1 MALRVTPLGAAQQVG
16 RSCILLEIGG
26 RNVLLDCGVAAHSS
40 GSYYPEFSLL
50 GEVQSLDVVIITHFH
65 LDHVGALPYLTEI
78 LGYHGPILMTHP
90 TRAIGPIIIKDALA
104 FRRDAEALTPE
115 MVDAPFDRA
124 RCFQLQERVEIG
136 DLSVTSFYA
145 GHVLEAVMVHLEC
158 RGQSALYTGDFTM
171 VSDYHLSA
179 ARVPLALH
187 PDVMIT
193 ETTCCTT
200 IRSSKR
206 REVNDLCSKVQDCLE
221 KGGKVLV
228 PLLVMGRSTEICMI
242 LEEHWAKAKLA
253 YPIFVISAMA
263 QKARVFFQT
272 FASWGS
278 KQVRS
283 TDRPF
288 AFPHVRFGTLSE
300 LLALSGPAVALAGS
314 AMLDFGPSQEL
325 FKSWA
330 PEKQNLI
337 VIPGYCLPGT
347 VGNLVQ
353 AKERKIELSSGIVHV
368 RCEVDHFSISD
379 HTDSRGIVELICQ
392 VAPRQVVLVHGGLQ
406 LMDTFTAIV
415 RKRLRLPCHMPA
427 VGDRVEIP
435 SPAVVE
441 AWASSLLMAQ
451 SETVPPPPVV
461 GVPVIHAAAPVVT
474 TFRGELRKRDRAA
487 AGEALELHAAAHGP
501 PTAKAK
507 AKAKAKILIRQKG
520 RLPCEA
526 LKAALRDSN
535 QDVPEDLSSIFEV
548 AGATILVD
556 QIQAGT
562 AAVTI
567 SWVAGLEDRELLA
580 QYRKDHGHDPADV
593 AARRTLKPMPTKAQ
607 LRQFAQHRGHNLPF
621 RAAQRVTDAV
631 SRAWIRIEFS
641 LQLQPTG
648 LSCLKML
655 ILLPGLDSRLM
666 WQQLCDTTSVP

>member
-65 LDHVGALPYLTEI
+65 LACASTE
-78 LGYHGPILMTHP
+78 GSQRGV
-90 TRAIGPIIIKDALA
+90 K
-104 FRRDAEALTPE
+104 RRP
-115 MVDAPFDRA
+115 
-124 RCFQLQERVEIG
+124 ERVEIG
-136 DLSVTSFYA
+136 DLCVTSFYA
-145 GHVLEAVMVHLEC
+145 GHVLGAVMVHLEC

-206 REVNDLCSKVQDCLE
+206 REVHDLCSKVQDCLQN
-221 KGGKVLV
+221 GGKVLV

-263 QKARVFFQT
+263 QKARKSPWARVFFRT

-283 TDRPF
+283 AEKPF
-288 AFPHVRFGTLSE
+288 AFPHVRFGTVAE
-300 LLALSGPAVALAGS
+300 LLAMPGPAVALAGS

-353 AKERKIELSSGIVHV
+353 AKEKKIELSSGIVHV

-379 HTDSRGIVELICQ
+379 HTDSRGIVELISQ

-406 LMDTFTAIV
+406 LMDTFAAIV
-415 RKRLRLPCHMPA
+415 RKRLRLPCHMPG

-435 SPAVVE
+435 CPVAVE
-441 AWASSLLMAQ
+441 ASASSLLMAQ
-451 SETVPPPPVV
+451 TKPIPPPPVI
-461 GVPVIHAAAPVVT
+461 GVPLIHAAAPVVANFT
-474 TFRGELRKRDRAA
+474 AELRKRDR
-487 AGEALELHAAAHGP
+487 GSLELHPAAHGP
-501 PTAKAK
+501 RAKAK
-507 AKAKAKILIRQKG
+507 AQRILIRQKG
-520 RLPCEA
+520 RLPCAA
-526 LKAALRDSN
+526 LKETLRDSN
-535 QDVPEDLSSIFEV
+535 QDVPEDLCSIFEV

-556 QIQAGT
+556 QIQADT
-562 AAVTI
+562 ASVTV
-567 SWVAGLEDRELLA
+567 SWAAGLEDRE
-580 QYRKDHGHDPADV
+580 PM
-593 AARRTLKPMPTKAQ
+593 LKQ
-607 LRQFAQHRGHNLPF
+607 
-621 RAAQRVTDAV
+621 
-631 SRAWIRIEFS
+631 
-641 LQLQPTG
+641 
-648 LSCLKML
+648 ML
-655 ILLPGLDSRLM
+655 DILG
-666 WQQLCDTTSVP
+666 